1 MEARTSV
8 ISFHKC
14 TSNKKALL
22 DRYCS
27 TFDKGTWS
35 IKVTLPIKVTPFHSS
50 GCCCCC
56 SRTFP
61 FLRQNSHEPKN
72 NWLWPNLI
80 VCINLMQ
87 IDLIPCIPTFIWIT
101 TVLAAN
107 NVFKHSCSTSIEL
120 LLQQT
125 LGTWSNVVK
134 KTKKVALSVSR
145 CFSYFTWIH
154 LKARSSGYWNV

>member
-1 MEARTSV
+1 MQARTSV
-8 ISFHKC
+8 INFHKC

-35 IKVTLPIKVTPFHSS
+35 IKVTPPIKVTLFHSS

-61 FLRQNSHEPKN
+61 FLRQNWYEPKI

-80 VCINLMQ
+80 VCINLMHMY
-87 IDLIPCIPTFIWIT
+87 LIPCIPTFIWIA

-107 NVFKHSCSTSIEL
+107 NVFKHSCSTSIDVL
-120 LLQQT
+120 WQQT
-125 LGTWSNVVK
+125 LGTRSNVVK
-134 KTKKVALSVSR
+134 KTKKLALSVSR
-145 CFSYFTWIH
+145 RFSYFTWIH